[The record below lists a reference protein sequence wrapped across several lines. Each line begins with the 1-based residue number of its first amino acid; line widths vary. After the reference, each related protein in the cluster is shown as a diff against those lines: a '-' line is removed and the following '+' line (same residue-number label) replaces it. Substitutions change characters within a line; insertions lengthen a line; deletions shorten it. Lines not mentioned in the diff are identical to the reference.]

1 MEGSG
6 NMQLISIGIS
16 DKDVELKKLIYSR
29 FHIAKME
36 ELDIEE
42 KHAGNILFIQYKA
55 KPFYSN
61 AKIVQLKYE
70 IQQCI
75 ADVLSGIILEDMQ
88 SKMVQKIIQ
97 EEYFYFEKEDQDKIL
112 RDALAIM
119 WGGKKP
125 IMDAE
130 TIRKEWKNKVRN
142 RILDY
147 FRENDQIIFE
157 GFVRFRLKDFIRELE
172 YAVDRAVDDL
182 LIEKEYNEYIK
193 LLQYFVEI
201 QEPKLEEVHVFQD
214 ENRKYTLLDSSLRVI
229 NNDVLEELAKEISD
243 KEISCDDLLIS
254 SLITIAPN
262 KITIHECD
270 KIKNTELLN
279 TIKNVF
285 SGKVIMSHDRIT
297 PKN

>member
-1 MEGSG
+1 
-6 NMQLISIGIS
+6 MQLISIGIS

-182 LIEKEYNEYIK
+182 LIEKEYNEFIK